1 MSKNTLKVIAK
12 ITALEGKE
20 NDLQEVL
27 IKLIEPTRKE
37 AGCISYTLLNNLVDK
52 TEYTFYEEWETGKD
66 LEAHMQSAH
75 FQKAVSS
82 LDGLI
87 ASEPEIK
94 QYHSIEV
101 G

>member
-1 MSKNTLKVIAK
+1 MSINTLKVIAR

-20 NDLQEVL
+20 KDLQKVLTKL
-27 IKLIEPTRKE
+27 IKPTRKE
-37 AGCISYTLLNNLVDK
+37 LGCISYTLLNNLADQS
-52 TEYTFYEEWETGKD
+52 EYTFYEEWETAKD

-94 QYHSIEV
+94 QYHSIEA